1 MGFNKF
7 TWIDRSAEYLD
18 RRTITDTST
27 GVSRLVTMTRN
38 EGTVFE
44 QGTPFSADNMNS
56 LEDRIDE
63 MFPVSIQ
70 NIKTE
75 EIIDLIYPIGSI
87 YMSVNSTSPSVLFG
101 GSWEQIQ
108 DRFLL
113 AAGSTYSAGT
123 TGGSETHTHV
133 TQNHTL
139 TIDEIPSHSHNV
151 NSADDGSSTSMWC
164 VTNTY
169 RASSKGQT
177 DATGGGQS
185 HNHGDTGQA
194 SNLPPYLSVYMWKRT
209 A

>member
-27 GVSRLVTMTRN
+27 GASRLVTMTRN

-63 MFPVSIQ
+63 MFPVSAE
-70 NIKTE
+70 NIKTY
-75 EIIDLIYPIGSI
+75 EIIDLIYPVGAI
-87 YMSVNSTSPSVLFG
+87 YMSVNSANPSVLFG

-108 DRFLL
+108 DSFLL
-113 AAGSTYSAGT
+113 ASGSTYSAGS
-123 TGGSETHTHV
+123 TGGAASHYHT
-133 TQNHTL
+133 TADHTL
-139 TIDEIPSHSHNV
+139 TINEIPGHSHNF
-151 NSADDGSSTSMWC
+151 NNADDGGSSSAWAYQ
-164 VTNTY
+164 NSY
-169 RASSKGQT
+169 RTSSKNST
-177 DATGGGQS
+177 DTTGGGQP
-185 HNHGDTGQA
+185 HNHGNTGQA
-194 SNLPPYLSVYMWKRT
+194 SNLPPYLSVYIWKRT

>member
-18 RRTITDTST
+18 RRKITDTST

-70 NIKTE
+70 NIKAE
-75 EIIDLIYPIGSI
+75 EIIDLIYPIGAI
-87 YMSVNSTSPSVLFG
+87 YMSVNSASPNALFG
-101 GSWEQIQ
+101 GTWEQIQ
-108 DRFLL
+108 DKFLL
-113 AAGSTYSAGT
+113 ASGSTYSAGS
-123 TGGSETHTHV
+123 TGGAASHYHT
-133 TQNHTL
+133 TADHTL
-139 TIDEIPSHSHNV
+139 TINEIPSHSHNF
-151 NSADDGSSTSMWC
+151 NSADDGSSTSLWAY
-164 VTNTY
+164 TATY
-169 RASSKGQT
+169 RSSSKGQT
-177 DATGGGQS
+177 DTTGGSGP
-185 HNHGDTGQA
+185 HNHGNTSES
-194 SNLPPYLSVYMWKRT
+194 SNLPPYLSVYVWKRT

>member
-7 TWIDRSAEYLD
+7 TWIDRDAEYLD

-27 GVSRLVTMTRN
+27 GLSQLVTITRN

-44 QGTPFSADNMNS
+44 QGTAFSSENMNS
-56 LEDRIDE
+56 LENRIDE

-139 TIDEIPSHSHNV
+139 TTDEIPSHSHNF
-151 NSADDGSSTSMWC
+151 NNADDGSSTYLWSYQ
-164 VTNTY
+164 NGY
-169 RASSKGQT
+169 RGSSKIST
-177 DATGGGQS
+177 DTTGGGQP

-194 SNLPPYLSVYMWKRT
+194 SNLPPYLSVYMWQRT